1 MFEKLRSRWTKLI
14 EPLVIRMG
22 GLDPSILT
30 WSSLVLAI
38 LSFYIIAG
46 AEQNSEGAIG
56 IMFAIFLILLAG
68 ILDALDGALARHQGT
83 DGPYG
88 DFLDHTID
96 RVVDIGLLLAIG
108 ANVSFVDDPRSGF
121 LAGLLTLMGS
131 YMGTQAQSVGLG
143 RIYGGFS
150 RADRLVITL
159 LALIG
164 AAWQAQSGTSG
175 IEVVEMGDFVRW
187 VMLGNSELNGMTLA
201 LVVSA
206 WGGAYTF
213 LARFI
218 VTRRLLLQ

>member
-68 ILDALDGALARHQGT
+68 VLDALDGALARHQGT

>member
-14 EPLVIRMG
+14 EPLVVRMG

-68 ILDALDGALARHQGT
+68 VLDALDGALARHQGT